1 MKLKRIQLVLL
12 LFITSVLTIT
22 SCSPDPNTPMRTSGG
37 TDRFSVECAGILD
50 DPIAYGNRRG
60 IYVIK
65 DRNTGKE
72 YIGLSGVGI
81 SEVGSHMAGKT
92 RVSDER

>member
-1 MKLKRIQLVLL
+1 MKLKIIQLVLL

-37 TDRFSVECAGILD
+37 TDRFSVECVGILD